1 MTRLFSPHP
10 PSFPGTTAPAAFP
23 RSNPH
28 PPHEKRRGVR
38 LALSLSV
45 LGLALGSGVA
55 SALDGGAHLPVPVSE
70 DGASAAARD
79 VIQAEMDALR
89 RQIADAQ
96 AQADIQT
103 QRTSAPV
110 AVRPRIP
117 VEPEVLRTRSRKAF
131 LRIGGEM
138 YVDYTSAWRRGN
150 GDVHAW
156 SMRHQNLRFQMLF
169 SPEVE
174 ARIRL
179 NLTAA
184 GTDANPANGHF
195 LEEAMVLWHSVY
207 GGPLGLVFGK
217 GEAPFGQDRAW
228 GIMQS
233 YRHRDAPYSPRGP
246 VVLTGAWYNQEPYG
260 VGSNPAPNRH
270 PGAVDAALMAGVNF
284 TWQDRL
290 RIELAAFQPDRGD
303 GVAVEGAKAM
313 GYAGRV
319 WWNTPVEGLLVSG
332 SGMVQRD
339 WSRSHQGT
347 FGTDATHTQY
357 AAAAG
362 LEWDVP
368 GVPLEVFAE
377 YQRGWNWNYTR
388 HYNTHVVSAGAM
400 YAVNDMFRLGAM
412 QEWMRVGDRG
422 TNYDYKKTVAHG
434 RFDFGNGISLTLEYG
449 FEWLNDGR
457 IHAHVFAMRSGV
469 SF

>member
-1 MTRLFSPHP
+1 MTPLHP
-10 PSFPGTTAPAAFP
+10 ARSGIAAPAAPPGPP
-23 RSNPH
+23 RQ
-28 PPHEKRRGVR
+28 PPRPQHLVVRVGVVLCI
-38 LALSLSV
+38 LAWTC
-45 LGLALGSGVA
+45 GTGGSA
-55 SALDGGAHLPVPVSE
+55 WTLESGGHLPVPE
-70 DGASAAARD
+70 MELETSAATRAA
-79 VIQAEMDALR
+79 IEAEMETLR
-89 RQIADAQ
+89 RQLVDAQ
-96 AQADIQT
+96 VQVER
-103 QRTSAPV
+103 QRTATP
-110 AVRPRIP
+110 ATPHPRPS
-117 VEPEVLRTRSRKAF
+117 VEPEVLRTRNRKAF

-150 GDVHAW
+150 QDVHAW
-156 SMRHQNLRFQMLF
+156 SMRHQTLRFQMLF
-169 SPEVE
+169 TPEVE

-179 NLTAA
+179 NPAAA
-184 GTDANPANGHF
+184 GEDQNAANGHL

-246 VVLTGAWYNQEPYG
+246 VVLTGAWYGQDPYG
-260 VGSNPAPNRH
+260 AASNPAPNRH
-270 PGAVDAALMAGVNF
+270 PGAVDAALLAGVNF
-284 TWQDRL
+284 TWLDRF
-290 RIELAAFQPDRGD
+290 RVEYAVFQPDRGD
-303 GVAVEGAKAM
+303 GMPEEGTNALSH
-313 GYAGRV
+313 AGRV
-319 WWNTPVEGLLVSG
+319 WWNTPVEGLLVSA

-339 WSRSHQGT
+339 WNRSNQAV
-347 FGTDATHTQY
+347 FGAGATHTQY

-362 LEWDVP
+362 LEWDLP
-368 GVPLEVFAE
+368 GMPLEVFAE

-388 HYNTHVVSAGAM
+388 HYNTHVVSTGAL
-400 YAVNDMFRLGAM
+400 YTVNDTLRLGAM
-412 QEWMRVGDRG
+412 QEWMRIGDRR

-434 RFDFGNGISLTLEYG
+434 RIDFGNGVSLTLEYG

>member
-1 MTRLFSPHP
+1 MALTQHQPDS
-10 PSFPGTTAPAAFP
+10 SFPRIAAPAAV
-23 RSNPH
+23 S
-28 PPHEKRRGVR
+28 GR
-38 LALSLSV
+38 LAASSRALPRGGWRVCV
-45 LGLALGSGVA
+45 LLALLWV
-55 SALDGGAHLPVPVSE
+55 SAGMGHAGDGMTHLELPVSE
-70 DGASAAARD
+70 PEVAAEVRAE
-79 VIQAEMDALR
+79 IEAEMEALR
-89 RQIADAQ
+89 RQIADTQ
-96 AQADIQT
+96 AVVHT
-103 QRTSAPV
+103 QRITPLPTA
-110 AVRPRIP
+110 RPAHP
-117 VEPEVLRTRSRKAF
+117 GEPEVLRTRNRKAF

-138 YVDYTSAWRRGN
+138 YVDYMSAWRRGN
-150 GDVHAW
+150 TDVHAW
-156 SMRHQNLRFQMLF
+156 SMRHQTLRFQMLF
-169 SPEVE
+169 TPEVE

-179 NLTAA
+179 NLAAA
-184 GTDANPANGHF
+184 GEEANAANGHF

-246 VVLTGAWYNQEPYG
+246 VILTGAWPGQEPYAQA
-260 VGSNPAPNRH
+260 SNPAPNRH
-270 PGAVDAALMAGVNF
+270 PGAVDAALLAGVNF
-284 TWQDRL
+284 TWQDQFRV
-290 RIELAAFQPDRGD
+290 EFAVFQPDRGD
-303 GVAVEGAKAM
+303 GMAVDGVNAM
-313 GYAGRV
+313 SYAGRV
-319 WWNTPVEGLLVSG
+319 WWNTPVEGLLVST

-339 WSRSHQGT
+339 WSRSHRGA

-368 GVPLEVFAE
+368 GVPVEVFAE

-388 HYNTHVVSAGAM
+388 NSNTHVVSTGAL
-400 YAVNDMFRLGAM
+400 YTINDMFRLGAM

-422 TNYDYKKTVAHG
+422 TNYDYKKTVLHTRA
-434 RFDFGNGISLTLEYG
+434 DFGNGISLTLEYG

-457 IHAHVFAMRSGV
+457 IHAHVLAVRSGV